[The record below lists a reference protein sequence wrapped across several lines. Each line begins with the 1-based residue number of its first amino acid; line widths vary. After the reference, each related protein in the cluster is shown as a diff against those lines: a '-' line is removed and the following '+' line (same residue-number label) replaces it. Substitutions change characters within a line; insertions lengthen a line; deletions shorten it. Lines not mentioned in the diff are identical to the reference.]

1 MRSGSAA
8 GPATRSGKLA
18 RALRH
23 GQRANARNGGQS
35 RIEAASDAMLQL
47 HYFPGNASL
56 IPHIVLEEL
65 GVPFELKYVD
75 RAVAAHKSPDYLA
88 LNPNGL
94 IPVLVDPSRAGSD
107 GKPLVLYE
115 TAAVCLHL
123 ADTHPVD
130 RLLPP
135 LGSAER
141 AQAYKWLAW
150 LTNTLQAALIL
161 YFYPERW
168 ATRPRRRRSRRAR
181 SGRSARCSTSSTPS
195 SRATAGRGCSAPAS
209 ASAIPTRSCCVAGR
223 AASPGRRAVCRTCSR
238 TCHACSNGPP

>member
-1 MRSGSAA
+1 
-8 GPATRSGKLA
+8 
-18 RALRH
+18 
-23 GQRANARNGGQS
+23 
-35 RIEAASDAMLQL
+35 MLQL

-168 ATRPRRRRSRRAR
+168 GDEAAAAQVKASAERKIGTMLDQLDAELARHGGPWLLGAGFSVCDPYAFVLCRWTRGFARPAR
-181 SGRSARCSTSSTPS
+181 SLPHLQPYL
-195 SRATAGRGCSAPAS
+195 SRMLERPAVKRAFATEALPQ
-209 ASAIPTRSCCVAGR
+209 PFV
-223 AASPGRRAVCRTCSR
+223 
-238 TCHACSNGPP
+238 